1 MEFGNL
7 VVLGSPESLKVV
19 IELGVNC
26 EMVLSKVFY
35 VFLVII
41 LLLVEFLTESIL
53 VLVPL
58 GHVQGAS
65 IVALLH
71 HIFEVGIGLF
81 EVGGSASLVAL
92 KVRLVLCVE
101 CGVLTIALFKLL
113 SVTGSDVI
121 QLGLVD

>member
-1 MEFGNL
+1 VEFGNL

-58 GHVQGAS
+58 EHV
-65 IVALLH
+65 
-71 HIFEVGIGLF
+71 
-81 EVGGSASLVAL
+81 
-92 KVRLVLCVE
+92 
-101 CGVLTIALFKLL
+101 
-113 SVTGSDVI
+113 
-121 QLGLVD
+121 